1 LLYQLATASVIWE
14 RTVPLRAGCPQFV
27 RKATKKPTKKL
38 STALEELKDE
48 TLTGTLKR
56 ALSVTVIVTNLK
68 CPSPGSPSAI
78 RKKILVDN
86 PARLYGF

>member
-1 LLYQLATASVIWE
+1 LLYQLATASVISG
-14 RTVPLRAGCPQFV
+14 RTVPLRVGCPQFV
-27 RKATKKPTKKL
+27 RKPTKKL

-48 TLTGTLKR
+48 TLTGTPKR